1 MSLYKKTNS
10 IWRPFCLLF
19 GAFLSQSVNGQASSY
34 SFEKEVRP
42 ILQAHCVKCHGPD
55 KQKGNL
61 RFDNLSVDF
70 LNDRSAAETWHDAS
84 DQIKLGEMPPED
96 EEPLTSEQR
105 KVITEWI
112 DTNLKQAIRKM
123 QGEDSEA
130 VIRRLNKNEYQ
141 YTMEDLLGLRMNYTL
156 GLSDDPLSQDGFLNN
171 GKSLGMS
178 SLQIEHYL
186 KTARKA
192 FGLLLHEGEEPDT
205 KVSEVKWNKGNV
217 RGPSSKLYIG
227 KSSDRL
233 GRVNYWHGNFKKP
246 PKTGRFTI
254 RIRARKESVAG
265 SPSPILQGTYGFFV
279 AGLTLNIQGD
289 LPDLVIDSNETRTYE
304 ITSYAELFPMTL
316 ANVPDDKLNGVLTF
330 RNGLDDGMPPPKQL
344 ERVEETKDKKGKI
357 KKKKTKYYPEDP
369 AFSKIIID
377 SVEFVADD
385 YRSWPP
391 LSHQKIVRSDEDLS
405 EAQTAKKVISRFLE
419 RAWRRPIDEPT
430 ASKWHRHFE
439 KIRLEENSSVLA
451 LKETLATSLAS
462 THFLYLSEPESS
474 KSKPKNLSP
483 HELAT
488 RLSYF
493 LWSSMPD
500 EELRSLADQN
510 KLRDRKVLAGQVS
523 RMLKNPKVHR
533 FSEEFS
539 RQWFDLGG
547 VDRVAV
553 NPRYHQKFDN
563 RLKPYMQSESIEFFK
578 EILTKN
584 ESMMQ
589 IVDADFTMLNA
600 RLAKHYGMEGPKSQ
614 RFERTSLK
622 GTNRPGGILGHASV
636 HLSGSDGAES
646 HPIRR
651 AVWIRER
658 LLHDPPKPP
667 PPDVPGI
674 EQSVKDFEKLSLRE
688 QLEVHRQKESCN
700 DCHRSLDPWGV
711 AMEEF
716 SAIGLKRDKTTVH
729 KKPVTSDTILPGNHP
744 VNGVMELQ
752 RFILRHRKDQFAHAL
767 CSKVLAYALGR
778 SLTLDDELL
787 ISDLKKDLSND
798 GYRLS
803 GLIQNIVLSE
813 TFGSH

>member
-1 MSLYKKTNS
+1 
-10 IWRPFCLLF
+10 
-19 GAFLSQSVNGQASSY
+19 
-34 SFEKEVRP
+34 
-42 ILQAHCVKCHGPD
+42 
-55 KQKGNL
+55 
-61 RFDNLSVDF
+61 
-70 LNDRSAAETWHDAS
+70 
-84 DQIKLGEMPPED
+84 
-96 EEPLTSEQR
+96 
-105 KVITEWI
+105 
-112 DTNLKQAIRKM
+112 
-123 QGEDSEA
+123 
-130 VIRRLNKNEYQ
+130 
-141 YTMEDLLGLRMNYTL
+141 
-156 GLSDDPLSQDGFLNN
+156 
-171 GKSLGMS
+171 
-178 SLQIEHYL
+178 
-186 KTARKA
+186 
-192 FGLLLHEGEEPDT
+192 
-205 KVSEVKWNKGNV
+205 
-217 RGPSSKLYIG
+217 
-227 KSSDRL
+227 
-233 GRVNYWHGNFKKP
+233 
-246 PKTGRFTI
+246 
-254 RIRARKESVAG
+254 
-265 SPSPILQGTYGFFV
+265 
-279 AGLTLNIQGD
+279 
-289 LPDLVIDSNETRTYE
+289 
-304 ITSYAELFPMTL
+304 
-316 ANVPDDKLNGVLTF
+316 
-330 RNGLDDGMPPPKQL
+330 
-344 ERVEETKDKKGKI
+344 
-357 KKKKTKYYPEDP
+357 
-369 AFSKIIID
+369 
-377 SVEFVADD
+377 
-385 YRSWPP
+385 
-391 LSHQKIVRSDEDLS
+391 
-405 EAQTAKKVISRFLE
+405 
-419 RAWRRPIDEPT
+419 
-430 ASKWHRHFE
+430 
-439 KIRLEENSSVLA
+439 
-451 LKETLATSLAS
+451 
-462 THFLYLSEPESS
+462 
-474 KSKPKNLSP
+474 
-483 HELAT
+483 
-488 RLSYF
+488 
-493 LWSSMPD
+493 MPD

-614 RFERTSLK
+614 RFERISLK

-752 RFILRHRKDQFAHAL
+752 RFILSHRKDQFAHAL

-787 ISDLKKDLSND
+787 ISDLKKDFSKD